1 LSSLISRIIKPL
13 LVVALVGAVSA
24 HGVVATAEGDARAR
38 VLIIGDSV
46 FDAFDH
52 VASARRIL
60 NEQHGTILAVQG
72 CQKLVEPGCIKSAK
86 LSALDQ
92 LRKHSGQFTDAVVI
106 GTGYNDRI
114 GPAFRQAVLAITT
127 EAASQGVDVIW
138 ITYRQIGHVRGNS
151 TTRNKQL
158 RKLEQNVPNLVVA
171 DWNAYSEGKEAKGWF
186 RADRIHLLTLGA
198 NGLARFIN
206 ESTSAVI
213 ARRAAASAVAGS

>member
-1 LSSLISRIIKPL
+1 LTL
-13 LVVALVGAVSA
+13 LALFLVFSTSVQTSA
-24 HGVVATAEGDARAR
+24 MPVTTDAAPMVK

-186 RADRIHLLTLGA
+186 RADKIHLLTLGA

-206 ESTSAVI
+206 ESGSAVI